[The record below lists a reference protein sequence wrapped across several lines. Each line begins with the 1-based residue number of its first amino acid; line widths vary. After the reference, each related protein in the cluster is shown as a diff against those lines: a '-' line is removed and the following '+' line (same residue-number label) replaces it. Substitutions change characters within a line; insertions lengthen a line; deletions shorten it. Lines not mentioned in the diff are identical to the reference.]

1 MNQISLVLTLLLFC
15 CIPLLANAA
24 SPAPSI
30 KLSPETEKRCLE
42 VLREAINSDE
52 FWPSMHAAEALT
64 LAGKGDEVRQII
76 APQLKT
82 EKDDQHRCGLAR
94 ELVRAGDRSKAAIMF
109 QILAGKDPHGHVHAC
124 ESLYKVNELGDGIL
138 IREAMKS
145 DNPKKAMMAAA
156 LLCRWGNPEAF
167 KVVRNF
173 LQDEDVSIAATAAWI
188 IARVGDKSDIPAL
201 KANLKR

>member
-94 ELVRAGDRSKAAIMF
+94 
-109 QILAGKDPHGHVHAC
+109 
-124 ESLYKVNELGDGIL
+124 
-138 IREAMKS
+138 
-145 DNPKKAMMAAA
+145 
-156 LLCRWGNPEAF
+156 
-167 KVVRNF
+167 
-173 LQDEDVSIAATAAWI
+173 
-188 IARVGDKSDIPAL
+188 
-201 KANLKR
+201 

>member
-1 MNQISLVLTLLLFC
+1 
-15 CIPLLANAA
+15 
-24 SPAPSI
+24 
-30 KLSPETEKRCLE
+30 
-42 VLREAINSDE
+42 
-52 FWPSMHAAEALT
+52 
-64 LAGKGDEVRQII
+64 
-76 APQLKT
+76 
-82 EKDDQHRCGLAR
+82 
-94 ELVRAGDRSKAAIMF
+94 AGDRSKAAIMF

-201 KANLKR
+201 KANLKRTDDPFTRAYFETALAMHGDPEGLAAVKANLSSDNAAVN